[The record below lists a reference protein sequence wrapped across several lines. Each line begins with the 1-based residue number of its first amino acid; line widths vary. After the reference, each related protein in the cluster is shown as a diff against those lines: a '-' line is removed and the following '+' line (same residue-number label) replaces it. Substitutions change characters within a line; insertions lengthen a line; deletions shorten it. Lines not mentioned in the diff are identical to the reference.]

1 MKPKILLAVREK
13 KRREFYLSL
22 LETCADCEALEQ
34 LSDIPA
40 NTGKIPFNGLI
51 IDLPM
56 YVKATYMEKVHIDES
71 IHAMP
76 SAVINFKDKSAHI
89 LMIECRYGIA
99 KSIEDLIEVC
109 SSHQPRVVYPRDR
122 IDIHLNA
129 RLSISRPLSGDAER
143 TCTMNVSKGGCFLFT
158 VNCDRFEPG
167 MPVYFE
173 FPVLK
178 DRTLIVGKVRWKRE
192 WGTTH
197 SAPGIGI
204 SFESITEGQ
213 QLEMESIIAGR
224 KMK

>member
-1 MKPKILLAVREK
+1 MKPKIILAAKEK
-13 KRREFYLSL
+13 KRREFYLSI
-22 LETCADCEALEQ
+22 LETYADCELLEH
-34 LSDIPA
+34 LSDIPTK
-40 NTGKIPFNGLI
+40 TGKIPFNGLI

-56 YVKATYMEKVHIDES
+56 YVKASYMEKVHIDES
-71 IHAMP
+71 LHAMP
-76 SAVINFKDKSAHI
+76 SAVINFKGNSAHI
-89 LMIECRYGIA
+89 LMVECRYGIA
-99 KSIEDLIEVC
+99 KTIEELISVC

-122 IDIHLNA
+122 VDIHLNA
-129 RLSISRPLSGDAER
+129 RLSVSRQLPEDAER

-158 VNCDRFEPG
+158 VESDRFEPE

-224 KMK
+224 NIK

>member
-1 MKPKILLAVREK
+1 MKPKILLAVKEK

-22 LETCADCEALEQ
+22 FEPFADCEVLEQ
-34 LSDIPA
+34 LNDIPTK
-40 NTGKIPFNGLI
+40 TGKIPFNGLI

-89 LMIECRYGIA
+89 LMVECRYGIA
-99 KSIEDLIEVC
+99 KTIEDLISVC
-109 SSHQPRVVYPRDR
+109 ILHQPRVVYPRDR
-122 IDIHLNA
+122 IDMHLNA
-129 RLSISRPLSGDAER
+129 RLSVSRQLSDDAER

-158 VNCDRFEPG
+158 VEFDRFEQE
-167 MPVYFE
+167 MSVFFE

-213 QLEMESIIAGR
+213 QLEIESIIANR